1 MEKSED
7 QESREERDHVA
18 ERPNTT
24 QSSTP
29 CRSINEVSDIIIF
42 TLSHVAE
49 HALCL
54 SPVPCQLG
62 DRIFLVLPNRVR
74 NFSAYAKT

>member
-1 MEKSED
+1 
-7 QESREERDHVA
+7 
-18 ERPNTT
+18 
-24 QSSTP
+24 
-29 CRSINEVSDIIIF
+29 VSDIIIF